1 MFHYTLFGH
10 QPPLCLSSRFGSV
23 VQGVVIGYDHRAL
36 GTLSSKSFA
45 RISAAVF
52 LSAGY
57 KVLSI
62 QLSMFTTHVSDS
74 LLLWWHRLT
83 CSRT

>member
-1 MFHYTLFGH
+1 MLRRRRRCEKCFTNFIR
-10 QPPLCLSSRFGSV
+10 SSTTTMLIIALRSV

-57 KVLSI
+57 KVLST
-62 QLSMFTTHVSDS
+62 QLPMFTAQVSNS
-74 LLLWWHRLT
+74 LLL
-83 CSRT
+83 